1 MNVDLCSHNIV
12 SGLTL
17 SCFDRSDQC
26 DHNNMGNKDI
36 IIQILVLILN
46 IDTTDTP
53 DNIDNTDTTTNNEY
67 WSNYT
72 NIHNANNCYL

>member
-1 MNVDLCSHNIV
+1 MLICVPTILSLVSHCLALTGV
-12 SGLTL
+12 TSG
-17 SCFDRSDQC
+17 